1 MTVRI
6 PPPTAADVKALMQE
20 TKHGMLSCKK
30 IVERRWQQ
38 AQIAACREALN
49 SDSADPKEVS
59 LALLEV
65 IESMVGHP

>member
-1 MTVRI
+1 MTIRI

-20 TKHGMLSCKK
+20 TKHGMISCKK
-30 IVERRWQQ
+30 IAERRWRQ

-59 LALLEV
+59 LVLLEL
-65 IESMVGHP
+65 IESVAGQS